1 MKKLFIA
8 TLAISF
14 LLISACSKE
23 DANQEDTNPTNQLED
38 PEGYTMV
45 WSDEFDG
52 TVINSAYWNYETGDG
67 TDYGLPS
74 GWGNNEKQI
83 YTSDGDNSGIELE
96 DGNSVLEITA
106 LEDNSGGYTSAR
118 LTTKN
123 HVGIRFG
130 RVDVKAKMPEG
141 QGLWPAIWML
151 GDNIDEIDW
160 PGCGEIDI
168 AEVLGHQTSTL
179 NTTLHYTNSEHQHG
193 ETQNIH
199 ELLSGSFSDAFHIYT
214 LEWSPESLIFSL
226 DEQQIFQAMIEGD
239 MKEFLRSFYLV
250 LNVAVGG
257 NLPGDPDETTVF
269 PQTMFVDYVRIYSKD
284 DLQIPDPPV
293 LNIEEETV
301 GQFIEPNIGD
311 NAIKDG
317 FGDLGS
323 LAVIVYG
330 PGAPEIST
338 SETAIDGDLS
348 LVFDFPGE
356 NWGGAYLELETP
368 KKLSSYTNLKFSLNM
383 PISIVNAEI
392 KLENP
397 TANATVFL
405 ENYSGN
411 VINEGFVEY
420 TIPLADFT
428 DLDLSEVSIPFAIWN
443 PQDVNQNFA
452 TATLLID
459 NVYFSN

>member
-1 MKKLFIA
+1 MKKIFFA
-8 TLAISF
+8 SLAVSF

-23 DANQEDTNPTNQLED
+23 DTNQDDPNPTIPIEV
-38 PEGYTMV
+38 PEGYTFV

-52 TVINSAYWNYETGDG
+52 SVINSANWNYETGDG
-67 TDYGLPS
+67 TDYGLPA

-83 YTSDGDNSGIELE
+83 YTTNSDNSGIELE

-123 HVGIRFG
+123 LVSMRFG

-151 GDNIDEIDW
+151 GDNIDEIVW

-199 ELLSGSFSDAFHIYT
+199 ELLNGSFSDAFHVYT
-214 LEWSPESLIFSL
+214 LDWTAESLIFSL
-226 DEQQIFQAMIEGD
+226 DEQQIYQVMIEDD

-257 NLPGDPDETTVF
+257 NLPGDPDETTLF
-269 PQTMFVDYVRIYSKD
+269 PQTMSVDYVRIYSKD

-293 LNIEEETV
+293 LDIEEETI
-301 GQFIEPNIGD
+301 GQVIEPNIGD

-317 FGDLGS
+317 FNELGS
-323 LAVIVYG
+323 LTVIAYG
-330 PGAPEIST
+330 PGAPEILS

-348 LVFDFPGE
+348 LVYDFPGG
-356 NWGGAYLELETP
+356 NWGGAYIELDTT
-368 KKLSSYTNLKFSLNM
+368 KNLSIYTHLKFSLNK
-383 PISIVNAEI
+383 PASLVNAEI
-392 KLENP
+392 KLESP
-397 TANATVFL
+397 ATNAVVFL
-405 ENYSGN
+405 DNYTGSI
-411 VINEGFVEY
+411 VNEGFIEY
-420 TIPLADFT
+420 SIPLVDFIG
-428 DLDLSEVSIPFAIWN
+428 LDITEITIPFAIWN
-443 PQDVNQNFA
+443 PQDADQGFVEA
-452 TATLLID
+452 TVLID